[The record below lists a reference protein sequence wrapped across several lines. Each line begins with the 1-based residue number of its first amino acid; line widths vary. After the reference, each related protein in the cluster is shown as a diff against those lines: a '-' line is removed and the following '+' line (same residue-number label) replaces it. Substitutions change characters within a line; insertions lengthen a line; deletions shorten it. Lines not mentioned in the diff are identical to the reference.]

1 MVLNWFS
8 WETIKIKFK
17 KHISNKRK
25 SSVAKYLIIVG
36 TGSYTIIHKKSNI
49 FTKKK
54 KKKKSNMHQYVSIY
68 VICYKM
74 VVSTSY
80 DASFPSSNLL
90 LHQVRQLALLCF
102 RWICH
107 YKNAIGILTI
117 YWPTLKW
124 GAKKSIS
131 ILPWNTGKK
140 TCQDNGDM
148 NSKF

>member
-8 WETIKIKFK
+8 WESIKIKFK

-36 TGSYTIIHKKSNI
+36 TGSHSIIH
-49 FTKKK
+49 
-54 KKKKSNMHQYVSIY
+54 KKSNMHQYVSIY
-68 VICYKM
+68 LICYKM

-90 LHQVRQLALLCF
+90 LHQVQQLALLCF